1 MITHDI
7 TRLIVLLC
15 LGRNV
20 VVPASVPFA
29 RGRGAATGDHSVIQ
43 TSRQNKY
50 AGNGHEWI
58 VFVPGVL
65 ILSGHPAQAAHS
77 RGPLHG
83 VKKMHVMKEKIK
95 ETAG

>member
-15 LGRNV
+15 LRRKFRHLDKIST
-20 VVPASVPFA
+20 P
-29 RGRGAATGDHSVIQ
+29 
-43 TSRQNKY
+43 
-50 AGNGHEWI
+50 NGHEWI

-77 RGPLHG
+77 RGSLHG

>member
-15 LGRNV
+15 IRRKFRHL
-20 VVPASVPFA
+20 
-29 RGRGAATGDHSVIQ
+29 DK
-43 TSRQNKY
+43 NKY

>member
-1 MITHDI
+1 
-7 TRLIVLLC
+7 
-15 LGRNV
+15 
-20 VVPASVPFA
+20 
-29 RGRGAATGDHSVIQ
+29 
-43 TSRQNKY
+43 
-50 AGNGHEWI
+50 
-58 VFVPGVL
+58 VFVPGVF

>member
-1 MITHDI
+1 
-7 TRLIVLLC
+7 
-15 LGRNV
+15 
-20 VVPASVPFA
+20 
-29 RGRGAATGDHSVIQ
+29 
-43 TSRQNKY
+43 
-50 AGNGHEWI
+50 

-77 RGPLHG
+77 RGSLHG